1 MENKHYQYK
10 RIFMFWA
17 GMIFVA
23 AQTAL
28 YAWQWYNIYAHIMKV
43 QYYRRGDWAII
54 GLYAMFCII
63 FLKIFGGFKVGYLRN
78 MDALYGQALAIFF
91 QNAVAYLQL
100 ALLGLWRFG
109 THLEHFVY
117 LILAESVLA
126 IVWTLLTR
134 HFYAKIYPPHQM
146 LLIYG
151 DNSPKHLISKLDSR
165 QDRYQIRETI
175 HLNEGMDVILE
186 KIKEYDTIIIGDIP
200 SYARNQFLKF
210 CYWHEIRC
218 YSIPKISDIII
229 TGSERIDLF
238 DSILMLSRNNGLSI
252 GERFFKRLMDIVISL
267 VAIIL
272 LSPIMLIIIIAIKAY
287 DRGPVFYTQE
297 RITKDARPF
306 QILKFRSMIVESEEQ
321 GARLASAND
330 DRITPVGRIIRRTH
344 FDELPQLFNI
354 LLGDMSIVGPRPE
367 RREIFDQYEESIPEF
382 KFRLKMK
389 AGLTGYAQVYGQ
401 YNTVP
406 YDKLKLDLTY
416 IENYSLWLDIKLCF
430 LTVKILFQKEKSE
443 GVDDSQTTALQQDK
457 EKQEWNR

>member
-17 GMIFVA
+17 SVLFVA
-23 AQTAL
+23 AQTAI
-28 YAWQWYNIYAHIMKV
+28 YAWQWYNIYANIVLVK
-43 QYYRRGDWAII
+43 YYRRGNWAII
-54 GLYAMFCII
+54 ALYALYCVL

-91 QNAVAYLQL
+91 QNVAAYLQL

-117 LILAESVLA
+117 LVIIEAGLA
-126 IVWTLLTR
+126 ILWTLLTR
-134 HFYAKIYPPHQM
+134 HLYAKIYPPHQM

-151 DNSPKHLISKLDSR
+151 DISPQNLISKLDSR

-175 HLNEGMDVILE
+175 RLDAGMDAILE

-200 SYARNQFLKF
+200 SHERNQFLKF

-229 TGSERIDLF
+229 TGSDRIDLF
-238 DSILMLSRNNGLSI
+238 DSILMLSRNNGLTI

-267 VAIIL
+267 AACVI
-272 LSPIMLIIIIAIKAY
+272 LSPIMLIIMIAIKAY
-287 DRGPVFYTQE
+287 DHGPIFYTQE
-297 RITKDARPF
+297 RITKDGKPF
-306 QILKFRSMIVESEEQ
+306 QILKFRSMIVESEEE

-330 DRITPVGRIIRRTH
+330 DRITPVGHIIRRTH

-354 LLGDMSIVGPRPE
+354 LKGEMSVVGPRPE
-367 RREIFDQYEESIPEF
+367 RREIFEQYEESIPEF

-416 IENYSLWLDIKLCF
+416 IEEYSFWLDVKLCF

-443 GVDDSQTTALQQDK
+443 GVDDSQTTALQ
-457 EKQEWNR
+457 

>member
-17 GMIFVA
+17 SVLFVA
-23 AQTAL
+23 SQTAV
-28 YAWQWYNIYAHIMKV
+28 YAWQWYNIYANIMLVK
-43 QYYRRGDWAII
+43 YYRRGDWAII
-54 GLYAMFCII
+54 ALYALYCVL

-78 MDALYGQALAIFF
+78 MDALYAQALAILF

-109 THLEHFVY
+109 THMEHFIY
-117 LILAESVLA
+117 LIIIEAGLAVL
-126 IVWTLLTR
+126 WTLLTR

-151 DNSPKHLISKLDSR
+151 DISPQNLISKLGSR

-175 HLNEGMDVILE
+175 RLDEGMDVILK
-186 KIKEYDTIIIGDIP
+186 KIKEYDTILIGDIP
-200 SYARNQFLKF
+200 SHERNQFLKF

-229 TGSERIDLF
+229 TGSDWIDLF
-238 DSILMLSRNNGLSI
+238 DSILMLNRNNGLSI

-267 VAIIL
+267 VACVI
-272 LSPIMLIIIIAIKAY
+272 LSPIMLIIMIAIKVY
-287 DRGPVFYTQE
+287 DHGPVFYTQE
-297 RITKDARPF
+297 RITRDGKPF
-306 QILKFRSMIVESEEQ
+306 QILKFRSMIVESEEK
-321 GARLASAND
+321 GARLAAAND

-354 LLGDMSIVGPRPE
+354 LKGEMSLVGPRPE
-367 RREIFDQYEESIPEF
+367 RREIFEQYEESIPEF

-416 IENYSLWLDIKLCF
+416 IEKYSFWLDIKLCF
-430 LTVKILFQKEKSE
+430 LTAKILFQKEKSE
-443 GVDDSQTTALQQDK
+443 GVDDSQTTALQ
-457 EKQEWNR
+457 

>member
-17 GMIFVA
+17 SVLFVA
-23 AQTAL
+23 AQTAV
-28 YAWQWYNIYAHIMKV
+28 YAWQWYNIYANIVLVK
-43 QYYRRGDWAII
+43 YYRRGNWAII
-54 GLYAMFCII
+54 ALYALYCVL

-91 QNAVAYLQL
+91 QNVAAYLQL

-117 LILAESVLA
+117 LVIIEAGLA
-126 IVWTLLTR
+126 ILWTLLTR
-134 HFYAKIYPPHQM
+134 HLYAKIYPPHQM

-151 DNSPKHLISKLDSR
+151 DISPQNLISKLDSR

-175 HLNEGMDVILE
+175 RLDAGMDAILE

-200 SYARNQFLKF
+200 SHERNQFLKF

-229 TGSERIDLF
+229 TGSDRIDLF
-238 DSILMLSRNNGLSI
+238 DSILMLSRNNGLTI

-267 VAIIL
+267 VACVI
-272 LSPIMLIIIIAIKAY
+272 LSPIMLIIMIAIKAY
-287 DRGPVFYTQE
+287 DHGPIFYTQE
-297 RITKDARPF
+297 RITKDGKPF
-306 QILKFRSMIVESEEQ
+306 QILKFRSMIVESEEE

-330 DRITPVGRIIRRTH
+330 DRITPVGHIIRRTH

-354 LLGDMSIVGPRPE
+354 LKGEMSVVGPRPE
-367 RREIFDQYEESIPEF
+367 RREIFEQYEESIPEF

-416 IENYSLWLDIKLCF
+416 IEEYSFWLDVKLCF

-443 GVDDSQTTALQQDK
+443 GVDDSQTTALQ
-457 EKQEWNR
+457 

>member
-1 MENKHYQYK
+1 MENKNYQYK

-17 GMIFVA
+17 SVLFVA
-23 AQTAL
+23 AQTAI
-28 YAWQWYNIYAHIMKV
+28 YAWQWYNIYANIVLVK
-43 QYYRRGDWAII
+43 YYRRGNWAII
-54 GLYAMFCII
+54 ALYALYCVL

-91 QNAVAYLQL
+91 QNVAAYLQL

-117 LILAESVLA
+117 LVIIEAGLA
-126 IVWTLLTR
+126 ILWTLLTR
-134 HFYAKIYPPHQM
+134 HLYAKIYPPHQM

-151 DNSPKHLISKLDSR
+151 DISPQNLISKLDSR

-175 HLNEGMDVILE
+175 RLDAGMDAILE

-200 SYARNQFLKF
+200 SHERNQFLKF

-229 TGSERIDLF
+229 TGSDRIDLF
-238 DSILMLSRNNGLSI
+238 DSILMLSRNNGLTI

-267 VAIIL
+267 VACVI
-272 LSPIMLIIIIAIKAY
+272 LSPIMLIIMIAIKAY
-287 DRGPVFYTQE
+287 DHGPIFYTQE
-297 RITKDARPF
+297 RITKDGKPF
-306 QILKFRSMIVESEEQ
+306 QILKFRSMIVESEEE

-330 DRITPVGRIIRRTH
+330 DRITPVGHIIRRTH

-354 LLGDMSIVGPRPE
+354 LKGEMSVVGPRPE
-367 RREIFDQYEESIPEF
+367 RREIFEQYEESIPEF

-416 IENYSLWLDIKLCF
+416 IEEYSFWLDVKLCF

-443 GVDDSQTTALQQDK
+443 GVDDSQTTALQ
-457 EKQEWNR
+457 

>member
-17 GMIFVA
+17 SVLFVA
-23 AQTAL
+23 AQTAI
-28 YAWQWYNIYAHIMKV
+28 YAWQWYNIYANIVLVK
-43 QYYRRGDWAII
+43 YYRRGNWAII
-54 GLYAMFCII
+54 ALYALYCVL

-91 QNAVAYLQL
+91 QNVAAYLQL

-117 LILAESVLA
+117 LVIIEAGLA
-126 IVWTLLTR
+126 ILWTLLTR
-134 HFYAKIYPPHQM
+134 HLYAKIYPPHQM

-151 DNSPKHLISKLDSR
+151 DISPQNLISKLDSR

-175 HLNEGMDVILE
+175 RLDAGMDAILE

-200 SYARNQFLKF
+200 SHERNQFLKF
-210 CYWHEIRC
+210 CYGHEIRC

-229 TGSERIDLF
+229 TGSDRIDLF
-238 DSILMLSRNNGLSI
+238 DSILMLSRNNGLTI

-267 VAIIL
+267 VACVI
-272 LSPIMLIIIIAIKAY
+272 LSPIMLIIMIAIKAY
-287 DRGPVFYTQE
+287 DHGPIFYTQE
-297 RITKDARPF
+297 RITKDGKPF
-306 QILKFRSMIVESEEQ
+306 QILKFRSMIVESEEE

-330 DRITPVGRIIRRTH
+330 DRITPVGHIIRRTH

-354 LLGDMSIVGPRPE
+354 LKGEMSVVGPRPE
-367 RREIFDQYEESIPEF
+367 RREIFEQYEESIPEF

-416 IENYSLWLDIKLCF
+416 IEEYSFWLDVKLCF

-443 GVDDSQTTALQQDK
+443 GVDDSQTTALQ
-457 EKQEWNR
+457 

>member
-17 GMIFVA
+17 SVLFVA
-23 AQTAL
+23 AQTAI
-28 YAWQWYNIYAHIMKV
+28 YAWQWYNIYADIVLV
-43 QYYRRGDWAII
+43 QYYRRGNWAII
-54 GLYAMFCII
+54 ALYALYCVL

-91 QNAVAYLQL
+91 QNVAAYLQL

-109 THLEHFVY
+109 THMEHFVY
-117 LILAESVLA
+117 LVIIEAGLA
-126 IVWTLLTR
+126 ILWTLLTR
-134 HFYAKIYPPHQM
+134 HLYAKIYPPHQM

-151 DNSPKHLISKLDSR
+151 NISPQNLISKLDSR

-175 HLNEGMDVILE
+175 RLDAGMDAILE

-200 SYARNQFLKF
+200 SRERNRFLKF

-238 DSILMLSRNNGLSI
+238 DSILMLSRNNGLTI
-252 GERFFKRLMDIVISL
+252 GERFFKRLMDVVISL
-267 VAIIL
+267 AACVI
-272 LSPIMLIIIIAIKAY
+272 LSPVMLIIMIAIKAY
-287 DRGPVFYTQE
+287 DHGPIFYMQE
-297 RITKDARPF
+297 RITKDGKPF
-306 QILKFRSMIVESEEQ
+306 QILKFRSMIVESEEE

-330 DRITPVGRIIRRTH
+330 DRITPVGHIIRRTH

-354 LLGDMSIVGPRPE
+354 LKGEMSVVGPRPE
-367 RREIFDQYEESIPEF
+367 RREIFEQYAESIPEF

-416 IENYSLWLDIKLCF
+416 IEDYSFWLDVKLCF

-443 GVDDSQTTALQQDK
+443 GVDDSQTTALQ
-457 EKQEWNR
+457 

>member
-17 GMIFVA
+17 SVLFVA
-23 AQTAL
+23 AQTAI
-28 YAWQWYNIYAHIMKV
+28 YAWQWYNIYANIVLVK
-43 QYYRRGDWAII
+43 YYRRGNWAII
-54 GLYAMFCII
+54 ALYALYCVL

-91 QNAVAYLQL
+91 QNVAAYLQL
-100 ALLGLWRFG
+100 ALLGLEAG
-109 THLEHFVY
+109 
-117 LILAESVLA
+117 LA
-126 IVWTLLTR
+126 ILWTLLTR
-134 HFYAKIYPPHQM
+134 HLYAKIYPPHQM

-151 DNSPKHLISKLDSR
+151 DISPQNLISKLDSR

-175 HLNEGMDVILE
+175 RLDAGMDAILE

-200 SYARNQFLKF
+200 SHERNQFLKF

-229 TGSERIDLF
+229 TGSDRIDLF
-238 DSILMLSRNNGLSI
+238 DSILMLSRNNGLTI

-267 VAIIL
+267 VACVI
-272 LSPIMLIIIIAIKAY
+272 LSPIMLIIMIAIKAY
-287 DRGPVFYTQE
+287 DHGPIFYMQE
-297 RITKDARPF
+297 RITKDGKPF
-306 QILKFRSMIVESEEQ
+306 QILKFRSMIVESEEE

-330 DRITPVGRIIRRTH
+330 DRITPVGHIIRRTH

-354 LLGDMSIVGPRPE
+354 LKGEMSVVGPRPE
-367 RREIFDQYEESIPEF
+367 RREIFEQYEESIPEF

-416 IENYSLWLDIKLCF
+416 IEEYSFWLDVKLCF

-443 GVDDSQTTALQQDK
+443 GVDDSQTTALQ
-457 EKQEWNR
+457 

>member
-1 MENKHYQYK
+1 MENKNYQYK

-17 GMIFVA
+17 SVLFVA
-23 AQTAL
+23 AQTAV
-28 YAWQWYNIYAHIMKV
+28 YAWQWYNIYAHIMLV
-43 QYYRRGDWAII
+43 QYYRRGHWAII
-54 GLYAMFCII
+54 ALYALYCVL

-78 MDALYGQALAIFF
+78 IDALYGQALAILF

-109 THLEHFVY
+109 THLEHFIY
-117 LILAESVLA
+117 LIIIEAGMA
-126 IVWTLLTR
+126 ILWTLLTR

-151 DNSPKHLISKLDSR
+151 DISPQHLIDKLDSR
-165 QDRYQIRETI
+165 QDRYQIRESI
-175 HLNEGMDVILE
+175 RLDAGMDAILE

-200 SYARNQFLKF
+200 SHERNQFLKF

-229 TGSERIDLF
+229 TGSDRIDLF

-267 VAIIL
+267 VACVI
-272 LSPIMLIIIIAIKAY
+272 LSPIMLVIMIAIKAY
-287 DRGPVFYTQE
+287 DHGPIFYTQE
-297 RITKDARPF
+297 RITKDGKPF
-306 QILKFRSMIVESEEQ
+306 QILKFRSMIVESEEK

-330 DRITPVGRIIRRTH
+330 DRITPVGRVIRRTH

-354 LLGDMSIVGPRPE
+354 LKGEMSVVGPRPE
-367 RREIFDQYEESIPEF
+367 RREIFEQYEESIPEF

-416 IENYSLWLDIKLCF
+416 IEKYSFWLDIKLCF

-443 GVDDSQTTALQQDK
+443 GVDDTQTTALQ
-457 EKQEWNR
+457 

>member
-1 MENKHYQYK
+1 MDNKHYQYK

-17 GMIFVA
+17 SVCFVA
-23 AQTAL
+23 AQTAMF
-28 YAWQWYNIYAHIMKV
+28 AWQWYNIYAHIMLVK
-43 QYYRRGDWAII
+43 YYRRGDWAII
-54 GLYAMFCII
+54 GLYALFCFL
-63 FLKIFGGFKVGYLRN
+63 FLKVFGGLKVGYLRN
-78 MDALYGQALAIFF
+78 MDALYGQALAIIF
-91 QNAVAYLQL
+91 QNAVSYLQL
-100 ALLGLWRFG
+100 ALLGKWRFG
-109 THLEHFVY
+109 THLEHMIY
-117 LILAESVLA
+117 LIIMESALAVA
-126 IVWTLLTR
+126 WTLLTR
-134 HFYAKIYPPHQM
+134 FFYAKLYPPHQM

-151 DNSPKHLISKLDSR
+151 DISPKHLISKLDSR

-175 HLNEGMDVILE
+175 RLDAGVEAIME

-200 SYARNQFLKF
+200 SRERNQFLKF

-229 TGSERIDLF
+229 TASDRIDLF
-238 DSILMLSRNNGLSI
+238 DSILMLSRNNGLTL
-252 GERFFKRLMDIVISL
+252 GARFFKRLMDIVISL
-267 VAIIL
+267 IAIII
-272 LSPIMLIIIIAIKAY
+272 LSPIMLVITVAIKAY

-297 RITKDARPF
+297 RLTKDGQPF
-306 QILKFRSMIVESEEQ
+306 QILKFRSMIVESEEH
-321 GARLASAND
+321 GARLASVDD
-330 DRITPVGRIIRRTH
+330 DRITPVGRILRRSH

-354 LLGDMSIVGPRPE
+354 LKGEMSVVGPRPE
-367 RREIFDQYEESIPEF
+367 RKEIFEQYEESIPEF

-443 GVDDSQTTALQQDK
+443 GVDDNQTTALKTQK
-457 EKQEWNR
+457 

>member
-1 MENKHYQYK
+1 MDNKHYQYK

-17 GMIFVA
+17 SVCFVA
-23 AQTAL
+23 AQTAMF
-28 YAWQWYNIYAHIMKV
+28 AWQWYNIYAHIMLVK
-43 QYYRRGDWAII
+43 YYRRGDWAII
-54 GLYAMFCII
+54 GLYALFCFL
-63 FLKIFGGFKVGYLRN
+63 FLKVFGGLKVGYLRN
-78 MDALYGQALAIFF
+78 MDALYGQALAIVF

-100 ALLGLWRFG
+100 ALLGKWRFG
-109 THLEHFVY
+109 THLEHMIY
-117 LILAESVLA
+117 LIIMESALAVA
-126 IVWTLLTR
+126 WTLLTR
-134 HFYAKIYPPHQM
+134 FFYAKLYPPHQM

-151 DNSPKHLISKLDSR
+151 DISPKHLISKLDSR

-175 HLNEGMDVILE
+175 RLDAGVEAIME

-200 SYARNQFLKF
+200 SRERNQFLKF

-229 TGSERIDLF
+229 TASDRIDLF
-238 DSILMLSRNNGLSI
+238 DSILMLSRNNGLTLGAS
-252 GERFFKRLMDIVISL
+252 FFKRLMDIVISL
-267 VAIIL
+267 VAIII
-272 LSPIMLIIIIAIKAY
+272 LSPIMLVITVAIKAY

-297 RITKDARPF
+297 RLTKDGQPF
-306 QILKFRSMIVESEEQ
+306 QILKFRSMIVESEEH
-321 GARLASAND
+321 GARLASVDD
-330 DRITPVGRIIRRTH
+330 DRITPVGRILRRSH

-354 LLGDMSIVGPRPE
+354 LKGEMSIVGPRPE
-367 RREIFDQYEESIPEF
+367 RKEIFEQYEESIPEF

-443 GVDDSQTTALQQDK
+443 GVDDNQTTALKTQK
-457 EKQEWNR
+457 

>member
-1 MENKHYQYK
+1 MDNKHYQYK

-17 GMIFVA
+17 SVLFVT
-23 AQTAL
+23 AQTAMF
-28 YAWQWYNIYAHIMKV
+28 AWQWYNIYANIMLVK
-43 QYYRRGDWAII
+43 YYRRGDWAII
-54 GLYAMFCII
+54 ALYALFCVL

-100 ALLGLWRFG
+100 SLIGLWRFG

-117 LILAESVLA
+117 LILLEAVLSVA
-126 IVWTLLTR
+126 WTLLTR
-134 HFYAKIYPPHQM
+134 HFYAKLYPPHQM

-151 DNSPKHLISKLDSR
+151 DISPKHLISKLDSR

-175 HLNEGMDVILE
+175 HIDAGMDAILE

-200 SYARNQFLKF
+200 SHERNQFMKF

-229 TGSERIDLF
+229 KGSDRIDLF
-238 DSILMLSRNNGLSI
+238 DSILMLNRNNGLTI
-252 GERFFKRLMDIVISL
+252 GECFFKRLMDIVISL
-267 VAIIL
+267 VACIL
-272 LSPIMLIIIIAIKAY
+272 LSPIMLVIVIAIKAY
-287 DRGPVFYTQE
+287 DRGPVFYKQE

-306 QILKFRSMIVESEEQ
+306 QILKFRSMIVESEEN
-321 GARLASAND
+321 GARLASVDD
-330 DRITPVGRIIRRTH
+330 DRITPVGRVLRRTH

-354 LLGDMSIVGPRPE
+354 LKGDMSIVGPRPE

-443 GVDDSQTTALQQDK
+443 GVGGRQKTALK
-457 EKQEWNR
+457 

>member
-17 GMIFVA
+17 SVLFVA
-23 AQTAL
+23 AQTAI
-28 YAWQWYNIYAHIMKV
+28 YAWQWYNIYANIVLVK
-43 QYYRRGDWAII
+43 YYRRGNWAII
-54 GLYAMFCII
+54 ALYALYCVL

-91 QNAVAYLQL
+91 QNVAAYLQL

-117 LILAESVLA
+117 LVIIEAGLA
-126 IVWTLLTR
+126 ILWTLLTR
-134 HFYAKIYPPHQM
+134 HLYAKIYPPHQM

-151 DNSPKHLISKLDSR
+151 DISPQNLISKLDSR

-175 HLNEGMDVILE
+175 RLDAGMDAILE

-200 SYARNQFLKF
+200 SHERNQFLKF

-229 TGSERIDLF
+229 TGSDRIDLF
-238 DSILMLSRNNGLSI
+238 DSILMLSRNNGLTI

-267 VAIIL
+267 VACVI
-272 LSPIMLIIIIAIKAY
+272 LSPIMLIIMIAIKAY
-287 DRGPVFYTQE
+287 DHGPIFYTQE
-297 RITKDARPF
+297 RITKDGKPF
-306 QILKFRSMIVESEEQ
+306 QILKFRSMIVESEEE

-330 DRITPVGRIIRRTH
+330 DRITPVGHIIRRTH

-354 LLGDMSIVGPRPE
+354 LKGEMSVVGPRPE
-367 RREIFDQYEESIPEF
+367 RREIFEQYEESIPEF

-416 IENYSLWLDIKLCF
+416 VEEYSFWLDVKLCF

-443 GVDDSQTTALQQDK
+443 GVDDSQTTALQ
-457 EKQEWNR
+457 

>member
-1 MENKHYQYK
+1 MDNKHYQYK

-17 GMIFVA
+17 SVCFVA
-23 AQTAL
+23 AQTAMF
-28 YAWQWYNIYAHIMKV
+28 AWQWYNIYAHIMLVK
-43 QYYRRGDWAII
+43 YYRRGDWAII
-54 GLYAMFCII
+54 GLYALFCFL
-63 FLKIFGGFKVGYLRN
+63 FLKVFGGLKVGYLRN
-78 MDALYGQALAIFF
+78 MDALYGQALAIIF

-100 ALLGLWRFG
+100 ALLGKWRFG
-109 THLEHFVY
+109 THLEHMIY
-117 LILAESVLA
+117 LIIMESALAVA
-126 IVWTLLTR
+126 WTLLTR
-134 HFYAKIYPPHQM
+134 FFYAKLYPPHQM

-151 DNSPKHLISKLDSR
+151 DISPKHLISKLDSR

-175 HLNEGMDVILE
+175 RLDAGVEAIME

-200 SYARNQFLKF
+200 SRERNQFLKF

-229 TGSERIDLF
+229 TASDRIDLF
-238 DSILMLSRNNGLSI
+238 DSILMLSRNNGLTLGAS
-252 GERFFKRLMDIVISL
+252 FFKRLMDIVISL
-267 VAIIL
+267 VAIII
-272 LSPIMLIIIIAIKAY
+272 LSPIMLVITVAIKAY

-297 RITKDARPF
+297 RLTKDGQPF
-306 QILKFRSMIVESEEQ
+306 QILKFRSMIVESEEH
-321 GARLASAND
+321 GARLASVDD
-330 DRITPVGRIIRRTH
+330 DRITPVGRILRRSH

-354 LLGDMSIVGPRPE
+354 LKGEMSIVGPRPE
-367 RREIFDQYEESIPEF
+367 RKEIFEQYEESIPEF

-443 GVDDSQTTALQQDK
+443 GVDDNQTTALKTQK
-457 EKQEWNR
+457 

>member
-1 MENKHYQYK
+1 MENKYYQHK

-17 GMIFVA
+17 SVCFVA
-23 AQTAL
+23 AQTAV
-28 YAWQWYNIYAHIMKV
+28 YAWQWYNVYANIMLVK
-43 QYYRRGDWAII
+43 YYRRGDWAII
-54 GLYAMFCII
+54 ALYALFCVMA
-63 FLKIFGGFKVGYLRN
+63 LKLFGGFKVGYLRN
-78 MDALYGQALAIFF
+78 MDALYGQALAIIF

-109 THLEHFVY
+109 THLEHFIY
-117 LILAESVLA
+117 LMLIEAGLAVL
-126 IVWTLLTR
+126 WTLLTR

-151 DNSPKHLISKLDSR
+151 DISPKQLISKLDSR

-175 HLNEGMDVILE
+175 RLDAGMDAILE

-200 SYARNQFLKF
+200 SHERNQFLKF

-218 YSIPKISDIII
+218 YSIPKISDLIIRA
-229 TGSERIDLF
+229 SAPIDLF
-238 DSILMLSRNNGLSI
+238 DSVLMLSRNNGLTV
-252 GERFFKRLMDIVISL
+252 GQRFFKRLMDLVIAL
-267 VAIIL
+267 AACIIL
-272 LSPIMLIIIIAIKAY
+272 SPLMLVIIIAIKAY
-287 DRGPVFYTQE
+287 DRGPVFYSQE
-297 RITKDARPF
+297 RITKDGKPF
-306 QILKFRSMIVESEEQ
+306 QILKFRSMIVESEEN
-321 GARLASAND
+321 GARLACAND
-330 DRITPVGRIIRRTH
+330 DRITPVGRVIRRTH

-354 LLGDMSIVGPRPE
+354 IKGEMSIVGPRPE

-416 IENYSLWLDIKLCF
+416 IENYSFWLDIKLCF
-430 LTVKILFQKEKSE
+430 LTAKILFQKEKSE
-443 GVDDSQTTALQQDK
+443 GVDESQTTALL
-457 EKQEWNR
+457 

>member
-17 GMIFVA
+17 SVLFVA
-23 AQTAL
+23 AQTAI
-28 YAWQWYNIYAHIMKV
+28 YAWQWYNIYANIMLVK
-43 QYYRRGDWAII
+43 YYRRGNWAII
-54 GLYAMFCII
+54 ALYALYCVL

-91 QNAVAYLQL
+91 QNVAAYLQL

-117 LILAESVLA
+117 LVIIESGLALL
-126 IVWTLLTR
+126 WTLLTR
-134 HFYAKIYPPHQM
+134 HLYAKIYPPHQM

-151 DNSPKHLISKLDSR
+151 DISPQNLISKLDSR

-175 HLNEGMDVILE
+175 RLDAGMDAILE

-200 SYARNQFLKF
+200 SRERNQFLKF

-229 TGSERIDLF
+229 TGSDRIDLF
-238 DSILMLSRNNGLSI
+238 DSILMLNRNNGLSV

-267 VAIIL
+267 AACVI
-272 LSPIMLIIIIAIKAY
+272 LSPIMLIIMLSIKAY
-287 DRGPVFYTQE
+287 DRGPIFYTQE
-297 RITKDARPF
+297 RITKDGRPF
-306 QILKFRSMIVESEEQ
+306 RILKFRSMIVESEEE

-330 DRITPVGRIIRRTH
+330 DRITPVGHIIRRTH

-354 LLGDMSIVGPRPE
+354 LKGEMSVVGPRPE
-367 RREIFDQYEESIPEF
+367 RREIFEQYEESIPEF

-416 IENYSLWLDIKLCF
+416 IEKYSFWLDVKLCF

-443 GVDDSQTTALQQDK
+443 GVDDSQTTALQ
-457 EKQEWNR
+457 

>member
-17 GMIFVA
+17 SVLFVA
-23 AQTAL
+23 AQTAI
-28 YAWQWYNIYAHIMKV
+28 YAWQWYNIYANIVLVK
-43 QYYRRGDWAII
+43 YYRRGNWAII
-54 GLYAMFCII
+54 ALYALYCVL

-91 QNAVAYLQL
+91 QNVAAYLQL

-117 LILAESVLA
+117 LVIIEAGLA
-126 IVWTLLTR
+126 ILWTLLTR
-134 HFYAKIYPPHQM
+134 HLYAKIYPPHQM

-151 DNSPKHLISKLDSR
+151 DISPQNLISKLDSR

-175 HLNEGMDVILE
+175 RLDAGMDAILE

-200 SYARNQFLKF
+200 SHERNQFLKF
-210 CYWHEIRC
+210 CYWNEIRC

-229 TGSERIDLF
+229 TGSDRIDLF
-238 DSILMLSRNNGLSI
+238 DSILMLSRNNGLTI

-267 VAIIL
+267 VACVI
-272 LSPIMLIIIIAIKAY
+272 LSPIMLIIMIAIKAY
-287 DRGPVFYTQE
+287 DHGPIFYTQE
-297 RITKDARPF
+297 RITKDGKPF
-306 QILKFRSMIVESEEQ
+306 QILKFRSMIVESEEE

-330 DRITPVGRIIRRTH
+330 DRITPVGHIIRRTH

-354 LLGDMSIVGPRPE
+354 LKGEMSVVGPRPE
-367 RREIFDQYEESIPEF
+367 RREIFEQYEESIPEF

-416 IENYSLWLDIKLCF
+416 IEEYSFWLDVKLCF

-443 GVDDSQTTALQQDK
+443 GVDDSQTTALQ
-457 EKQEWNR
+457 

>member
-17 GMIFVA
+17 SVLFVA
-23 AQTAL
+23 AQTAI
-28 YAWQWYNIYAHIMKV
+28 YAWQWYNIYANIVLVK
-43 QYYRRGDWAII
+43 YYRRGNWAII
-54 GLYAMFCII
+54 ALYALYCVL

-91 QNAVAYLQL
+91 QNVAAYLQL

-117 LILAESVLA
+117 LVIIEAGLA
-126 IVWTLLTR
+126 ILWTLLTR
-134 HFYAKIYPPHQM
+134 HLYAKIYPPHQM

-151 DNSPKHLISKLDSR
+151 DISPQNLISKLDSR

-175 HLNEGMDVILE
+175 RLDAGTDAILE

-200 SYARNQFLKF
+200 SHERNQFLKF

-229 TGSERIDLF
+229 TGSDRIDLF
-238 DSILMLSRNNGLSI
+238 DSILMLSRNNGLTI

-267 VAIIL
+267 VACVI
-272 LSPIMLIIIIAIKAY
+272 LSPIMLIIMIAIKAY
-287 DRGPVFYTQE
+287 DHGPIFYTQE
-297 RITKDARPF
+297 RITKDGKPF
-306 QILKFRSMIVESEEQ
+306 QILKFRSMIVESEEE

-330 DRITPVGRIIRRTH
+330 DRITPVGHIIRRTH

-354 LLGDMSIVGPRPE
+354 LKGEMSVVGPRPE
-367 RREIFDQYEESIPEF
+367 RREIFEQYEESIPEF

-416 IENYSLWLDIKLCF
+416 IEEYSFWLDVKLCF

-443 GVDDSQTTALQQDK
+443 GVDDSQTTALQ
-457 EKQEWNR
+457 

>member
-17 GMIFVA
+17 SVLFVA
-23 AQTAL
+23 AQTAV
-28 YAWQWYNIYAHIMKV
+28 YAWQWYNIYAHIMLV
-43 QYYRRGDWAII
+43 QYYRRGHWAII
-54 GLYAMFCII
+54 ALYALYCVL

-109 THLEHFVY
+109 THLEHFIY
-117 LILAESVLA
+117 LIIIEAGMA
-126 IVWTLLTR
+126 ILWTLLTR
-134 HFYAKIYPPHQM
+134 FFYAKIYPPHQM

-151 DNSPKHLISKLDSR
+151 DISPRHLINKLDSR

-175 HLNEGMDVILE
+175 CLDAGMDAILE

-200 SYARNQFLKF
+200 SHERNQFLKF
-210 CYWHEIRC
+210 CYWHEISC

-229 TGSERIDLF
+229 TGSDRIDLF

-252 GERFFKRLMDIVISL
+252 GERFFKRVMDIVIASIAC
-267 VAIIL
+267 VI
-272 LSPIMLIIIIAIKAY
+272 LSPIMLAIMIAIKAY
-287 DRGPVFYTQE
+287 DHGPIFYTQE
-297 RITKDARPF
+297 RITKDGKPF
-306 QILKFRSMIVESEEQ
+306 QILKFRSMIVESEEE

-330 DRITPVGRIIRRTH
+330 DRITPVGRVIRRTH

-354 LLGDMSIVGPRPE
+354 LKGEMSVVGPRPE
-367 RREIFDQYEESIPEF
+367 RREIFEQYEESIPEF

-416 IENYSLWLDIKLCF
+416 IEKYSFWLDIKLCF

-443 GVDDSQTTALQQDK
+443 GVDDTQKTALQ
-457 EKQEWNR
+457 

>member
-17 GMIFVA
+17 SVLFVA
-23 AQTAL
+23 AQTAI
-28 YAWQWYNIYAHIMKV
+28 YAWQWYNIYANIVLVK
-43 QYYRRGDWAII
+43 YYRRGNWAII
-54 GLYAMFCII
+54 ALYALYCVL

-91 QNAVAYLQL
+91 QNVAAYLQL

-117 LILAESVLA
+117 LVIIEAGLA
-126 IVWTLLTR
+126 ILWTLLTR
-134 HFYAKIYPPHQM
+134 HLYAKIYPPHQM

-151 DNSPKHLISKLDSR
+151 DISPQNLISKLDSR

-175 HLNEGMDVILE
+175 RLDAGMDAILE

-200 SYARNQFLKF
+200 SHERNQFLKF

-229 TGSERIDLF
+229 TGSDRIDLF
-238 DSILMLSRNNGLSI
+238 DSILMLSRNNGLTI

-267 VAIIL
+267 VACVI
-272 LSPIMLIIIIAIKAY
+272 LSPIMLIIMIAIKAY
-287 DRGPVFYTQE
+287 DHGPIFYTQE
-297 RITKDARPF
+297 RITKDGKPF
-306 QILKFRSMIVESEEQ
+306 QILKFRSMIVESEEE

-330 DRITPVGRIIRRTH
+330 DRITPVGHIIRRMH

-354 LLGDMSIVGPRPE
+354 LKGEMSVVGPRPE
-367 RREIFDQYEESIPEF
+367 RREIFEQYEESIPEF

-416 IENYSLWLDIKLCF
+416 IEEYSFWLDVKLCF

-443 GVDDSQTTALQQDK
+443 GVDDSQTTALQ
-457 EKQEWNR
+457 

>member
-1 MENKHYQYK
+1 MENKNYQYK

-17 GMIFVA
+17 SVLFVA
-23 AQTAL
+23 AQTAI
-28 YAWQWYNIYAHIMKV
+28 YAWQWYHIYAHIMLVK
-43 QYYRRGDWAII
+43 YYRRGDWVII
-54 GLYAMFCII
+54 AFYALFCVL

-109 THLEHFVY
+109 SHLEHFIY
-117 LILAESVLA
+117 LILAETALAVL
-126 IVWTLLTR
+126 WTLLTR
-134 HFYAKIYPPHQM
+134 HLYAKIYPPHQM

-151 DNSPKHLISKLDSR
+151 DISPHGLITKLDSR
-165 QDRYQIRETI
+165 QDRYQIRESI
-175 HLNEGMDVILE
+175 RLDAGMDAILE

-200 SYARNQFLKF
+200 SHERNQFLKF

-218 YSIPKISDIII
+218 YSIPKISDLLIRAA
-229 TGSERIDLF
+229 TDIDLF
-238 DSILMLSRNNGLSI
+238 DSILMLNRNNGLSV
-252 GERFFKRLMDIVISL
+252 GAAFFKRLMDIVLSL
-267 VAIIL
+267 TACIL
-272 LSPIMLIIIIAIKAY
+272 LSPLMLLIALAIKLY

-297 RITKDARPF
+297 RITKDGRAF
-306 QILKFRSMIVESEEQ
+306 SIIKFRSMIENSEED
-321 GARLASAND
+321 GARLACASDA
-330 DRITPVGRIIRRTH
+330 RITPVGHLLRRTH

-354 LLGDMSIVGPRPE
+354 LKGEMSIVGPRPE
-367 RREIFDQYEESIPEF
+367 RREIFEQYEESIPEF

-416 IENYSLWLDIKLCF
+416 IANYSLWLDIKLCF
-430 LTVKILFQKEKSE
+430 LTAKILFQKEKSE
-443 GVDDSQTTALQQDK
+443 GVDDSQTTALH
-457 EKQEWNR
+457 

>member
-17 GMIFVA
+17 SVLFVA
-23 AQTAL
+23 AQTAI
-28 YAWQWYNIYAHIMKV
+28 YAWQWYNIYANIVLVK
-43 QYYRRGDWAII
+43 YYRRGNWAII
-54 GLYAMFCII
+54 ALYALYCVL

-91 QNAVAYLQL
+91 QNVAAYLQL

-117 LILAESVLA
+117 LVIIEAGLA
-126 IVWTLLTR
+126 ILWTLLTR
-134 HFYAKIYPPHQM
+134 HLYAKIYPPHQM

-151 DNSPKHLISKLDSR
+151 DISPQNLISKLDSR

-175 HLNEGMDVILE
+175 RLDAGMDAILE

-200 SYARNQFLKF
+200 SHERNQFLKF

-229 TGSERIDLF
+229 TGSDRIDLF
-238 DSILMLSRNNGLSI
+238 DSILMLSRNNGLTI

-267 VAIIL
+267 VACVI
-272 LSPIMLIIIIAIKAY
+272 LSPIMLIIMIAIKAY
-287 DRGPVFYTQE
+287 DHGPIFYTQE
-297 RITKDARPF
+297 RITKDGKPF
-306 QILKFRSMIVESEEQ
+306 QILKFRSMIVESEEE

-330 DRITPVGRIIRRTH
+330 DRITPVGHIIRRTH

-354 LLGDMSIVGPRPE
+354 LKGEMSVVGPRPE
-367 RREIFDQYEESIPEF
+367 RREIFEQYEESIPEF

-416 IENYSLWLDIKLCF
+416 IEEYSFWLDVKLCF

-443 GVDDSQTTALQQDK
+443 GVDDSQTTALQ
-457 EKQEWNR
+457 

>member
-17 GMIFVA
+17 SVFFVA
-23 AQTAL
+23 VQTAIF
-28 YAWQWYNIYAHIMKV
+28 AWQWYNIYSHIMLV
-43 QYYRRGDWAII
+43 HYYRRGDWVII
-54 GLYAMFCII
+54 GLYGMFCIL
-63 FLKIFGGFKVGYLRN
+63 FLKIFGGFQVGYLRN
-78 MDALYGQALAIFF
+78 MDALYGQALAILF

-100 ALLGLWRFG
+100 SLLGLWRFG
-109 THLEHFVY
+109 THLEHFIY
-117 LILAESVLA
+117 LILAEAVLA
-126 IVWTLLTR
+126 VAWTLLTR
-134 HFYAKIYPPHQM
+134 HIYAKLYPPHQM

-151 DNSPKHLISKLDSR
+151 DISPKQLMAKLDSR
-165 QDRYQIRETI
+165 QDRYQIREMI
-175 HLNEGMDVILE
+175 KLDAGVDAILE

-200 SYARNQFLKF
+200 SRERNRFLKF

-229 TGSERIDLF
+229 TGSTRIDLF

-252 GERFFKRLMDIVISL
+252 GARFFKRLMDIVISL
-267 VAIIL
+267 AGCVIASPFML
-272 LSPIMLIIIIAIKAY
+272 LIVIAIKAY
-287 DRGPVFYTQE
+287 DHGPVFYTQE
-297 RITKDARPF
+297 RITKDGRTF
-306 QILKFRSMIVESEEQ
+306 QILKFRSMIVESEEE
-321 GARLASAND
+321 GARLASADD
-330 DRITPVGRIIRRTH
+330 DRITPVGKILRRSH

-354 LLGDMSIVGPRPE
+354 LKGDMSVVGPRPE
-367 RREIFDQYEESIPEF
+367 RREIFEQYEESIPEF

-430 LTVKILFQKEKSE
+430 LTAKILFQKEKSE
-443 GVDDSQTTALQQDK
+443 GVGGDRRTALK
-457 EKQEWNR
+457 